1 MGRIRT
7 KNRHWPPRFTYKSGR
22 FWYIESGTRKWIA
35 IDADNEYDAIEK
47 WRTMEAR
54 YRRAEDGTIAAAID
68 RYLDQ
73 ILPTLRPETQRQYK
87 RLAIYLRELF
97 GYLALTDL
105 RPVHIATLLDKT
117 TAKVSGNR
125 MRSVLSTIFAYAIRW
140 GMCDANPVREVRRN
154 TERPRRRYVEDWEY
168 EAVRAMASPLIQ
180 CAMDFAYL
188 TGMRQGDLLSVRM
201 GDIKDGLLKIEDQKT
216 GMRGQYEITQDL
228 ASVITRVRA
237 LRGPISSLYLFCT
250 ARGQPYTSDGFRATW
265 GKLVRRALAR
275 GTIKE
280 CFTWHDLRAK
290 HATDGAAKGLNVQI
304 TLGHSSPSTTARY
317 IRSRATDKRQPLK

>member
-1 MGRIRT
+1 MGRVRT
-7 KNRHWPPRFTYKSGR
+7 TNRHWPPRFRFKSGR
-22 FWYIESGTRKWIA
+22 YWYIERGTQKWIA

-54 YRRAEDGTIAAAID
+54 YRRAEAGTIGAAID
-68 RYLDQ
+68 RYLDE

-97 GYLALTDL
+97 GHLALTDL
-105 RPVHIATLLDKT
+105 RPGHIATLMDKT
-117 TAKVSGNR
+117 KAKVSANR
-125 MRSVLSTIFAYAIRW
+125 LRSVLSTIYSYAIRW
-140 GMCDANPVREVRRN
+140 DMCEVNPAREIRRH

-188 TGMRQGDLLSVRM
+188 TGMRQGDLLRVRM
-201 GDIKDGLLKIEDQKT
+201 GDIKDGALRIEDQKT
-216 GMRGQYEITQDL
+216 GMRGQYEITPAL
-228 ASVITRVRA
+228 AAVIARA
-237 LRGPISSLYLFCT
+237 RSIRDPISSLYLFCT
-250 ARGQPYTSDGFRATW
+250 ARGQPYTSDGFRAIW
-265 GKLVRRALAR
+265 GKLIRRAIAR
-275 GTIKE
+275 GAIKE

-317 IRSRATDKRQPLK
+317 IRSRARDKRQPLK